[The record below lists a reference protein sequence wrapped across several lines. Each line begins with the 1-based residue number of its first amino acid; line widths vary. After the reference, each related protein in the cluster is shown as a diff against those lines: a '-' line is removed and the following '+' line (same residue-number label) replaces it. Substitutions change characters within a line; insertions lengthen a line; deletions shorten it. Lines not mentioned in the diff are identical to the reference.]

1 MKYISVSETVFYDLL
16 SAKAKVNDIT
26 ELVED
31 YSFRPNAKEWKEYLK
46 QILRSKKYGHIEED
60 ENEQVCADR

>member
-1 MKYISVSETVFYDLL
+1 MKYVQISEPIFRDLL
-16 SAKAKVNDIT
+16 AAKAKVNDIR

-46 QILRSKKYGHIEED
+46 QIIYSTKYGKED
-60 ENEQVCADR
+60 EDGESV